1 MASEDGNSSSFA
13 EYKNRSLIAVHVVK
27 KVYYIRRKVLTAT
40 NFLQKII
47 EVTGLG
53 DRIMLF
59 TYLEDSNMSD
69 TLELTFLPTDELGC
83 QAFLLSNSSRV
94 WVITDNFSS
103 LSKELR
109 ALASLKFEIIL
120 DFGVVDAAT
129 GCLFCYIYLP

>member
-1 MASEDGNSSSFA
+1 MYLFDNDYIINKYLSSYSIIMASEDGNLSSIA
-13 EYKNRSLIAVHVVK
+13 EYKNRSLIAVHVIK

-53 DRIMLF
+53 DRIMHF

-83 QAFLLSNSSRV
+83 QAFLLSNSPRV
-94 WVITDNFSS
+94 WIITDNLSS
-103 LSKELR
+103 LSKGF
-109 ALASLKFEIIL
+109 SLLE
-120 DFGVVDAAT
+120 V
-129 GCLFCYIYLP
+129 

>member
-1 MASEDGNSSSFA
+1 MYFFDNDYKINKYLSSYSMIMASEDGNSSSFA

-47 EVTGLG
+47 EVTGLE

-103 LSKELR
+103 LSKGF
-109 ALASLKFEIIL
+109 SLLE
-120 DFGVVDAAT
+120 V
-129 GCLFCYIYLP
+129 